1 MHDPWAAL
9 RHADYRRF
17 LTTHFATTLGVQI
30 QYVIVAWQ
38 MYLDTH
44 DPLSLGLV
52 GLAEAVPNIALSL
65 LGGHVADRMDRR
77 KLTMIATWVLLA
89 CAVTLAGLAGLEG
102 EAAHVRVVSVYGVVA
117 ISGIARAFLQP
128 ARTAL
133 AAAMVPRELQ
143 HNAVTWRS
151 TTWQLG
157 AVVGPALGGVLN
169 AAIGPR
175 GGYLADAALIV
186 IALLALAAIK
196 FRHVPEAADDAVPI
210 WQSLTIGIRYLRGQQ
225 VLLGAMTL
233 DLFSVLFGGAV
244 ALLPVFVVEILHT
257 GTWGFGLLR
266 AAPAVGAL
274 AMSVYLAWRPPLRR
288 AGRVLLL
295 SVTAF
300 GLCIIGFGLA
310 RSIWLS
316 FACLVLSG
324 AADMISVVIRATLLQ
339 LLVPNCLMGRVTS
352 VNAIFIGSSNEIGS
366 FESGVTAKLFG
377 AVPAVLLGGGL
388 TLGVVA
394 GTAIWAPK
402 LREVGRLEEVGR
414 ERRETRDERRET

>member
-30 QYVIVAWQ
+30 QDVIVAWQ

-52 GLAEAVPNIALSL
+52 GLAEALPNIATSL

-77 KLTMIATWVLLA
+77 KLAMIATWVLLG
-89 CAVTLAGLAGLEG
+89 CAITLAALAGLKGD
-102 EAAHVRVVSVYGVVA
+102 AAHYRVVSVYGVVA

-133 AAAMVPRELQ
+133 AAAMIPRELQ
-143 HNAVTWRS
+143 TNAITWRS

-157 AVVGPALGGVLN
+157 AVIGPAMGGILN
-169 AAIGPR
+169 ASVGPR
-175 GGYLADAALIV
+175 GSYLADGVLIV
-186 IALLALAAIK
+186 VALVALAAIR
-196 FRHVPEAADDAVPI
+196 FRDVPNATADEMSI
-210 WQSLTIGIRYLRGQQ
+210 WQSLTIGIRYLKGQQ

-244 ALLPVFVVEILHT
+244 ALLPIFVVEILHT
-257 GTWGFGLLR
+257 GAWGLGLLR

-274 AMSVYLAWRPPLRR
+274 SMSVYLAWRPPLQR
-288 AGRVLLL
+288 AGRALLIA
-295 SVTAF
+295 VAAF
-300 GLCIIGFGLA
+300 GVFTIGFGLA
-310 RSIWLS
+310 RTIWLS
-316 FACLVLSG
+316 FVCLALSG
-324 AADMISVVIRATLLQ
+324 AADMISVVIRSTLLQ
-339 LLVPNCLMGRVTS
+339 LLVPNHLMGRVTS

-366 FESGVTAKLFG
+366 FESGLTARLLG
-377 AVPAVLLGGGL
+377 AVPAVLLGGAL
-388 TLGVVA
+388 TLGVVG

-402 LREVGRLEEVGR
+402 LGKVGRLEDVKS
-414 ERRETRDERRET
+414 

>member
-30 QYVIVAWQ
+30 QDVIVAWQ

-52 GLAEAVPNIALSL
+52 GLAEALPNIATSL

-77 KLTMIATWVLLA
+77 KLAMIATWALLA
-89 CAVTLAGLAGLEG
+89 CAITLAVLAGLHGA
-102 EAAHVRVVSVYGVVA
+102 AAHYRVVSVYGVVA

-133 AAAMVPRELQ
+133 AAAMVPREMQ
-143 HNAVTWRS
+143 TNAITWRS

-169 AAIGPR
+169 ASVGPR
-175 GGYLADAALIV
+175 GSYLADGVLIV
-186 IALLALAAIK
+186 IALFALAAIK
-196 FRHVPEAADDAVPI
+196 FRNVPTAADDGMPI
-210 WQSLTIGIRYLRGQQ
+210 WQSLTIGIRYLKGQQ

-244 ALLPVFVVEILHT
+244 ALLPIFVVEILHT
-257 GTWGFGLLR
+257 GAWGLGLLR

-274 AMSVYLAWRPPLRR
+274 TMSIYLAWRPPLQR
-288 AGRVLLL
+288 AGRTLLYA
-295 SVTAF
+295 VAAF
-300 GLCIIGFGLA
+300 GVFTIGFGLA
-310 RSIWLS
+310 RTIWLS
-316 FACLVLSG
+316 FACLAVSG
-324 AADMISVVIRATLLQ
+324 AADMISVVVRSTLLQ
-339 LLVPNCLMGRVTS
+339 LLVPNHLMGRVTS

-366 FESGVTAKLFG
+366 FESGLAARLFG
-377 AVPAVLLGGGL
+377 AVPAVLLGGMV
-388 TLGVVA
+388 TLGVVG

-402 LREVGRLEEVGR
+402 LRSVGRLE
-414 ERRETRDERRET
+414 DIKS